1 MEKHLLILL
10 AIYTGL
16 YAGTASA
23 STACPTPSLGI
34 SASSTLICSGTP
46 VTFTALDS
54 NAFSPSYQWYK
65 NGVAVV
71 GIDSIYIDGG
81 LNNSDSVWV
90 IMTSTCSGT
99 FIDTS
104 IHIIIAVNPTPSA
117 PILSLSGG
125 ACLGSDSIGALVSGS
140 ATQINWYMSGSQ
152 VGTQSLGNDTPVTA
166 LACCAYAEGLY
177 ASGGYLYAASTSA
190 DAVFQYPT
198 SVVNG
203 SVGHIVAGGN
213 GGGSAANQIE
223 NPRGLFMDRAG
234 NLYVCDLNNDRI
246 QMFPAGS
253 DSLTNG
259 VTVAGGNSYGFA
271 ANQLNSP
278 IDVYV
283 DSAGYIYVADLYNYR
298 VQKFPPG
305 STSATNGLTVA
316 GGNGNGTA
324 LNQINYPE
332 GVFLDHAGNIYV
344 ADGGNNRILRFPPNS
359 DSTTMGTVV
368 AGGNGQGFALNQL
381 YFPRGVAL
389 DAAGNIYVTDGGRI
403 IVFPPGSTSATNGT
417 VLAGMGARGVDD
429 QFSTPIGKVV
439 FDSSGSYMFVDDLLN
454 YRTRRYGVRTYY
466 SPPASGS
473 YTATYT
479 TTQGCVSGVSDTV
492 TVYAPPVVTLGW
504 DSLVQEQ
511 VLGTFG
517 NDTVWGVVCFGF
529 ESPSVFPLAGGYP
542 SGGIYSGALISNNTF
557 NIQNWSRNTTED
569 TVYYTYTNISGCS
582 ATAIDS
588 FEITDCDGIKTIPG
602 EATITLYPNP
612 NKGSFVLQS
621 NDAVGK
627 EYIITDMLGRVVAE
641 QNITS
646 NDQNIELQNISTG
659 SYMLSV
665 KGNNSKAV
673 RFAVE

>member
-1 MEKHLLILL
+1 MKQQLLVLL
-10 AIYTGL
+10 AVCIGL

-23 STACPTPSLGI
+23 NTACPTPALGI
-34 SASSTLICSGTP
+34 TASSTLICSGTP

-54 NAFSPSYQWYK
+54 NGFAPVYQWYK
-65 NGVAVV
+65 NGVAV
-71 GIDSIYIDGG
+71 GLDSSIYIDAS

-90 IMTSTCSGT
+90 VMTSTCSGT
-99 FIDTS
+99 YIDTS
-104 IHIIIAVNPTPSA
+104 SHIIIAVNPTPAA

-125 ACLGSDSIGALVSGS
+125 VCLGSDSIGALVGGS
-140 ATQINWYMSGSQ
+140 ATQINWYLSGSQ
-152 VGTQSLGNDTPVTA
+152 VGTQSLGDDTPVTA
-166 LACCAYAEGLY
+166 LGCCAYSEGLY
-177 ASGGYLYAASTSA
+177 ARGDYLYAASTSA

-203 SVGHIVAGGN
+203 SAGHIVAGGN
-213 GGGSAANQIE
+213 GGGSAPNQIE

-454 YRTRRYGVRTYY
+454 YRTRRYGVKTFYT
-466 SPPASGS
+466 PPVSGS

-479 TTQGCVSGVSDTV
+479 SALGCVSGVSDTV
-492 TVYAPPVVTLGW
+492 TVYAPPAVTLTW
-504 DSLVQEQ
+504 DSLIENNLLYGAAPETYWCTNVHPIIS
-511 VLGTFG
+511 L
-517 NDTVWGVVCFGF
+517 D
-529 ESPSVFPLAGGYP
+529 GGSP
-542 SGGIYSGALISNNTF
+542 SGGVYSGNYVSNNSLNYSSGNPIT
-557 NIQNWSRNTTED
+557 N
-569 TVYYTYTNISGCS
+569 TYTDSVFYSFTNANGCS
-582 ATAIDS
+582 AKALDS
-588 FEITDCDGIKTIPG
+588 INVTICEGINSIPA
-602 EATITLYPNP
+602 EATISLYPNP
-612 NKGSFVLQS
+612 NNGSFILQS
-621 NDAVGK
+621 NDAIDK
-627 EYIITDMLGRVVAE
+627 EYIITDMLGRVVG
-641 QNITS
+641 QQTITS
-646 NDQNIELQNISTG
+646 GNQNIEMQNISTG

-665 KGNNSKAV
+665 KGSNSKAV
-673 RFAVE
+673 RFVIE